1 MAAHIAKKITM
12 KVLTR
17 AASLAGAAALAVTG
31 LVGMASAATGAS
43 TATGARTVTTAAA
56 VPTVEQAGYTATGAQ
71 FQSVQTS
78 VYLRKPA
85 QYASEISGYG
95 LSVQL
100 WSASRLLILGVSDT
114 TASSPFSPAVAVFN
128 PATKAL
134 ICSTAGSGAQQ
145 CPGTPVNWTNGSV
158 SYPAGHTVTLQASYS
173 KSLGTV
179 HFVVRDVTAATSSGF
194 TYDVGTGVSF
204 NQARAGAEFGA
215 TPWSA
220 PAYNPPS
227 SAVKLA
233 AFTGSQLITYS
244 GHQGTLVSWWETSPV
259 IMTGPGSVV
268 EAAPGALDSTG
279 ANFSVYL
286 EP

>member
-1 MAAHIAKKITM
+1 M

-43 TATGARTVTTAAA
+43 TVTAAA
-56 VPTVEQAGYTATGAQ
+56 VPTAEQAGYTATGAQ

-100 WSASRLLILGVSDT
+100 WSASRLLVLGVSDT

-145 CPGTPVNWTNGSV
+145 CPGTPVSWTNGSV
-158 SYPAGHTVTLQASYS
+158 SYPAGHTVTLQAAYS

-179 HFVVRDVTAATSSGF
+179 HFVVRDVTAGTSSGF

-204 NQARAGAEFGA
+204 NQARVGAEFGA

-220 PAYNPPS
+220 PAYHPPS
-227 SAVKLA
+227 SPIKLA
-233 AFTGSQLITYS
+233 AFTGSQLITYT
-244 GHQGTLVSWWETSPV
+244 GHQATLVSWWKTSPV
-259 IMTGPGSVV
+259 IMTGPGSVT

-279 ANFSVYL
+279 ANFSVFL
-286 EP
+286 TP